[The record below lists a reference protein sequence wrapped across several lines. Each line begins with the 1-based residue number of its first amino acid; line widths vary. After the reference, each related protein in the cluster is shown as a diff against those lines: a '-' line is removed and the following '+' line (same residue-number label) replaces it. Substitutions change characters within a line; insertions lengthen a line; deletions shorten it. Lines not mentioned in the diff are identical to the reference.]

1 MSAASPLPAN
11 PPPCIP
17 SPAFI
22 ISVPIPNTNLVGCFL
37 ILVMEPWRF
46 PQKGSISFPLSP
58 FPQKRIHSQGIG
70 GKGESSPLGKKRPDR
85 WEESKRP
92 ILAGWKN
99 FRLVERSIEDQG
111 RFKMN
116 RYEAKSFFQL
126 REH

>member
-37 ILVMEPWRF
+37 IL
-46 PQKGSISFPLSP
+46 
-58 FPQKRIHSQGIG
+58 GIG